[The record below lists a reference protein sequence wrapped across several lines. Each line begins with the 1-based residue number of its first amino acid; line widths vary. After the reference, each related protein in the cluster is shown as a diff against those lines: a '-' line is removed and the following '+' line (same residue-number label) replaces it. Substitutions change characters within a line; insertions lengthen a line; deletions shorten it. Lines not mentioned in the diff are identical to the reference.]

1 MSKNQ
6 TIKDGNQALL
16 IPYNNKNIL
25 ITPQDVHN
33 ILTKFN
39 VSHQVKNINYFQE
52 ALTHRSYTIK
62 EYNLKDI
69 EKYKKDNILNLFDKS
84 YERLEFL
91 GDTICKASIS
101 GYIFQRYPNE
111 DEGFMTRLKTKLENR
126 QAFAKFGKLLG
137 LDRFIL
143 ISYQLEQK
151 MGRTS
156 EKVLEDC
163 FEAFMGAL
171 YLDSGFDI
179 CRNIII
185 NFLENEIDFAEIL
198 YNDNNYKDQLLRF
211 YHKNKWSYPVY
222 VDIKAEGPLHC
233 RIYTI
238 GVKDSNGNIAGI
250 GVDHSKRKAEQIA
263 SKKAVINFGVIME
276 DNKEIEEIGGHD

>member
-6 TIKDGNQALL
+6 LFKEGPQPILVPFNKKNVL
-16 IPYNNKNIL
+16 IQPEDVSNIL
-25 ITPQDVHN
+25 
-33 ILTKFN
+33 LKFN
-39 VSHQVKNINYFQE
+39 LKHNVKHLELFQE
-52 ALTHRSYTIK
+52 GLTHKSYTK
-62 EYNLKDI
+62 QEYNLNSI
-69 EKYKKDNILNLFDKS
+69 LKYKKDELDLFNRS

-101 GYIFQRYPNE
+101 GYIFERYPNE

-137 LDRFIL
+137 LDQYVL
-143 ISYQLEQK
+143 ISHQLEQK

-156 EKVLEDC
+156 EKIMEDC

-171 YLDSGFDI
+171 YLDAGFDI
-179 CRNIII
+179 CRKILIQ
-185 NFLENEIDFAEIL
+185 FLENEIDFAEIL

-222 VDIKAEGPLHC
+222 SDMKAEGPLHC

-238 GVKDSNGNIAGI
+238 GVKDNTGSIVGI

-263 SKKAVINFGVIME
+263 SKKALIFFGVIVE
-276 DNKEIEEIGGHD
+276 DNKEIEEIKGFD

>member
-6 TIKDGNQALL
+6 ILKEGNQALI
-16 IPYNNKNIL
+16 IPYNFKNIL
-25 ITPQDVHN
+25 ITINDVEYILNQFN
-33 ILTKFN
+33 IFHTIKKIDL
-39 VSHQVKNINYFQE
+39 FQE

-62 EYNLKDI
+62 EYNIKDI
-69 EKYKKDNILNLFDKS
+69 EKYKKDNVINLYEKS

-101 GYIFQRYPNE
+101 GYIFERYPNE

-137 LDRFIL
+137 LDKFIL
-143 ISYQLEQK
+143 ISHQLEQK

-163 FEAFMGAL
+163 FEAFIGAL
-171 YLDSGFDI
+171 YLDAGFNI
-179 CRNIII
+179 CRDILI

-222 VDIKAEGPLHC
+222 IDIKAEGPLHC

-238 GVKDSNGNIAGI
+238 GVKDNDGNIVGI
-250 GVDHSKRKAEQIA
+250 SIDHSKRKAEQVA
-263 SKKAVINFGVIME
+263 SKKALIHFNVIKE
-276 DNKEIEEIGGHD
+276 DNKEIEEISGYE

>member
-6 TIKDGNQALL
+6 LLKDGPQPILVPFNKKNVL
-16 IPYNNKNIL
+16 IQPEDVSNIL
-25 ITPQDVHN
+25 
-33 ILTKFN
+33 LKFN
-39 VSHQVKNINYFQE
+39 LKHNVKHLELFQE
-52 ALTHRSYTIK
+52 ALTHKSYTK
-62 EYNLKDI
+62 QEYNMNTIL
-69 EKYKKDNILNLFDKS
+69 KYKKNEIDLFERS

-101 GYIFQRYPNE
+101 GYIFERYPNE

-137 LDRFIL
+137 LDQYIL
-143 ISYQLEQK
+143 ISHQLEFK

-171 YLDSGFDI
+171 YLDAGFDI
-179 CRNIII
+179 CKKILIQY
-185 NFLENEIDFAEIL
+185 LEEEIDFAEIL

-222 VDIKAEGPLHC
+222 ADMKAEGPLHC

-238 GVKDSNGNIAGI
+238 GVKDNNGSIVGI
-250 GVDHSKRKAEQIA
+250 GIDHSKRKAEQIA
-263 SKKAVINFGVIME
+263 SKKALIFFNVIIE
-276 DNKEIEEIGGHD
+276 DNKDIEEIKGLD

>member
-1 MSKNQ
+1 MSNNQ
-6 TIKDGNQALL
+6 LIKEGNQPILV
-16 IPYNNKNIL
+16 PFNKKNHIIQPFDVSNIL
-25 ITPQDVHN
+25 H
-33 ILTKFN
+33 KFN
-39 VSHQVKNINYFQE
+39 ISHTVKSIELFQE
-52 ALTHRSYTIK
+52 ALTHKSYTK
-62 EYNLKDI
+62 QEYNIHSISKF
-69 EKYKKDNILNLFDKS
+69 KKDELDLFDRS

-137 LDRFIL
+137 LDQYIL
-143 ISYQLEQK
+143 ISHQLELK

-171 YLDSGFDI
+171 YLDAGFDI
-179 CRNIII
+179 CRTILIQ
-185 NFLENEIDFAEIL
+185 FLEEEIDFAEIL
-198 YNDNNYKDQLLRF
+198 YNDNNYKDQLLRY

-222 VDIKAEGPLHC
+222 LDIKAEGPLHC

-238 GVKDSNGNIAGI
+238 GVKDNNGNIVGI

-263 SKKAVINFGVIME
+263 SKKALIFFSVIFE
-276 DNKEIEEIGGHD
+276 DNKEIEEIKGLD